1 MGLYSLMIS
10 RTTRGSVKGLAQV
23 EVVEVVV
30 DKISR
35 NSLSMLFAYRAVR
48 ILLDIQTAFWQ
59 LIYPCTCTPNCEG
72 GIDVVYKWHLHQ

>member
-1 MGLYSLMIS
+1 MGLNSLMIS

-23 EVVEVVV
+23 EVVEMVV

-35 NSLSMLFAYRAVR
+35 NSLSMLLAYWAVR

-59 LIYPCTCTPNCEG
+59 LICPCTCIPNCEG
-72 GIDVVYKWHLHQ
+72 GDEVVYK